1 MWPWRVCADDLGS
14 LRELRYMR
22 EMIEVIES
30 KSCPS
35 THPNKI
41 NNINLSLLSLLSLLS
56 QTSFVLT
63 LSLHISNNVES
74 LERSRETS
82 NARYGLNPYNE
93 VRNPHLTSF
102 HRGTICQHYRH
113 RAVVRP
119 AVRKGNLRGSAT
131 VRLISASAGGR
142 SIANGAIRRNAAT
155 MPTGGDS
162 VSGSWRNI
170 RCARTAASMAERRSR
185 SRSTTS
191 GKLRT
196 LLTSGWSRTP
206 VCRSVS
212 AVTVCGRAGAS
223 SPGMGSRHEARPRK
237 TARAAARK
245 SNGQTV

>member
-1 MWPWRVCADDLGS
+1 MTLVLVSVASADGVPPLSS
-14 LRELRYMR
+14 LSSVSSVSSILSDYCKTLKLK
-22 EMIEVIES
+22 VL
-30 KSCPS
+30 K
-35 THPNKI
+35 
-41 NNINLSLLSLLSLLS
+41 SLLYVLSPGEVLKRGRSGCCGGIPLVGTFW
-56 QTSFVLT
+56 TSRILRTFRMIRT
-63 LSLHISNNVES
+63 IRTIRMKPHI
-74 LERSRETS
+74 ERC
-82 NARYGLNPYNE
+82 
-93 VRNPHLTSF
+93 
-102 HRGTICQHYRH
+102 RGTICQHYRH

-119 AVRKGNLRGSAT
+119 AVLRGNLRDSAI
-131 VRLISASAGGR
+131 VRRISASAGGR